1 MFKNMLKNE
10 KKEVALIA
18 GIGCLLIVL
27 VSVFISWVGGSNS
40 AKAWGNRTWWDTTYS
55 FERAK
60 VDLLDGEVVEG
71 AVEQWLDFEDSD
83 MIQVKIDGKVY
94 LTHSVNVVL
103 ISE

>member
-1 MFKNMLKNE
+1 MFKKFIAVTLFLVLCLVVCIGMSGCGNMT
-10 KKEVALIA
+10 
-18 GIGCLLIVL
+18 
-27 VSVFISWVGGSNS
+27 VF
-40 AKAWGNRTWWDTTYS
+40 DTTYS
-55 FERAK
+55 FERAT
-60 VDLLDGEVVEG
+60 VDLHNGEVVEG